1 MTKSSLEY
9 VIILYNIF
17 KVFFVMKETMIKGGL
32 KMKYKWR

>member
-17 KVFFVMKETMIKGGL
+17 KVFFCYERDYDKRRVENEI
-32 KMKYKWR
+32 

>member
-17 KVFFVMKETMIKGGL
+17 KVLFVMKDCNKIKKLGTNE
-32 KMKYKWR
+32 